1 MNFEVLAMSKRT
13 LIIFAAVFSLGA
25 LFSVLVLAQS
35 PQTSPIIPQST
46 PGLPTDPQNSAMD
59 GQGTRRYRV
68 GPGDLLDVRVY
79 GQPDLNS
86 TVEIDEDGNIS
97 SLPFV
102 EDPIPAK
109 CRNEKEIQKE
119 ITAIYAKYIIKPRV
133 SVRVLERR
141 SRPPAV
147 IFGAVRA
154 PTRVQMMRRVRLHEL
169 LALSGGITAS
179 ASGTIQ
185 IMHTEKELCRETDE
199 LTDKMDAILDQ
210 KTVGGQNTVA
220 DQKTVVDLKTAVGQK
235 AVTDQKAVPDQK
247 TVVDLKT
254 AVDQKA
260 VTDQKAAT
268 DQKPLADQQ
277 AGADS
282 DPTSVTG
289 IGELEV
295 YQINTL
301 KTGGVG
307 NNIGLGA
314 DPYIRPGDIV
324 IVTEG
329 LPIYITGGVVQ
340 PGAITM
346 KDQMTLLRAIAMVG
360 GIQRLAKGSQIHI
373 YRQKEGKL
381 GQDDLKINYDAIKN
395 GKEPDIQ
402 LQAYDIIDVRMQNMF
417 SPKSL
422 GDFFMNMG
430 KSSLGIIPS
439 RVIY

>member
-13 LIIFAAVFSLGA
+13 LIVFAAVFSLGA
-25 LFSVLVLAQS
+25 MFSVLVLAQS
-35 PQTSPIIPQST
+35 PQSTSPILPQST
-46 PGLPTDPQNSAMD
+46 PVLPTDPQNSAMD

-109 CRNEKEIQKE
+109 CRNEKEIQKD

-169 LALSGGITAS
+169 LALSGGITSS

-185 IMHTEKELCRETDE
+185 IMHTEKELCRETDD
-199 LTDKMDAILDQ
+199 LTDKMDTILDQ
-210 KTVGGQNTVA
+210 KTGGQTSVA
-220 DQKTVVDLKTAVGQK
+220 DQKLVAD
-235 AVTDQKAVPDQK
+235 PK

-254 AVDQKA
+254 AVDQKEVVDQKTA
-260 VTDQKAAT
+260 DPKPVVDLKTAVDQKQVTNQKPVTDQQAV
-268 DQKPLADQQ
+268 AD
-277 AGADS
+277 A
-282 DPTSVTG
+282 DPTSVAA

-301 KTGGVG
+301 KTGGVS
-307 NNIGLGA
+307 NNTGLGA

-329 LPIYITGGVVQ
+329 LPIYITGGVNA

-360 GIQRLAKGSQIHI
+360 GVQRLAKSTEIHI

-381 GQDDLKINYDAIKN
+381 GQNDMKINYDAIKN
-395 GKEPDIQ
+395 GKQPDIL

-422 GDFFMNMG
+422 GDFFMSMG
-430 KSSLGIIPS
+430 KSSLGIIPT